1 VSCEGVFTDIMK
13 KPNPYGVLGV
23 SRTASSEE
31 IKKAYRRLARRYH
44 PDLNAGNAGAEA
56 KFKDLSE
63 AYEIL
68 ADQSR
73 RRRFDLYGHDDSSD
87 AFQGFGYPG
96 NRARNPPHERPGF
109 GHSFRQHGRQSDWD
123 SFRDTS
129 SGQSAFEDILFDI
142 LWGQGRTRT
151 RRPHAQKGSDLES
164 RLAVDFEHSYHGVTI
179 EVRVLDRT
187 ISVRIPGGVDTGSKV
202 RLPGQGAP
210 GLQGGSP
217 GDLYLTI
224 EVNPH
229 AYFQRQGKDLHLEVP
244 LTVGEAILGA
254 HVEIPSLSGV
264 LVFKV
269 PAGTQSGTV
278 FRLRGKG
285 FPSLKNETRG
295 DFVVTARIL
304 IPEFTDP
311 VSRELLA
318 EIERRNPLN
327 PRAALWHRGR

>member
-1 VSCEGVFTDIMK
+1 VQRRFADTMK
-13 KPNPYGVLGV
+13 KPNPYDVLGV

-31 IKKAYRRLARRYH
+31 IKKAYRKLARRYH
-44 PDLNAGNAGAEA
+44 PDLNAGSARAEA
-56 KFKDLSE
+56 KFKNLSE

-68 ADQSR
+68 SDQSR
-73 RRRFDLYGHDDSSD
+73 RRKFDLYGHDDNHD

-96 NRARNPPHERPGF
+96 NRSRHPQHDRSGF
-109 GHSFRQHGRQSDWD
+109 GYSFRQYGRQSDSDFFSD
-123 SFRDTS
+123 SS
-129 SGQSAFEDILFDI
+129 SGQSGFEDILFDI
-142 LWGQGRTRT
+142 LWGQGRTR
-151 RRPHAQKGSDLES
+151 RPHAQKGSDLEY
-164 RLAVDFEHSYHGVTI
+164 RLAVDFEHSYHGVTV
-179 EVRVLDRT
+179 EVRVLERT

-210 GLQGGSP
+210 GLRGGSP

-229 AYFQRQGKDLHLEVP
+229 AYFQRQGNDLHLEVP

-264 LVFKV
+264 LVLKV
-269 PAGTQSGTV
+269 PAATQTGTV

-295 DFVVTARIL
+295 DFVATARIL